1 MHDAPLRDTRATR
14 NWGEAMQAFSCV
26 EDYRRAA
33 RRRLTKLAFD
43 YLEGGAE
50 DGDALRRNRDAF
62 GQWGFLPRVM
72 TDTSQ
77 CSAATTFWG
86 RSASAPMAVGPTGL
100 NGLFWPR
107 ADELLARA
115 AADAGLPFVLS
126 TASTSLLEDVRAAAP
141 DAQLWL
147 QLYVQQDRRIA
158 ESMMRRAREAGFRTL
173 LLTVDT
179 PVHGKRDHDVRNGF
193 KLPLRVTPRLMA
205 DCLRHPHWSWQMLAH
220 GAPQLRNIAK
230 SVGERADLARHAAM
244 LSRQMDLSL
253 GWDDLAWVRRH
264 WPGEVLVKG
273 IQTVDDARQ
282 AQAHGADGIVVSN
295 HGGRQLGSTLAPLEA
310 LEPIVAAVSA
320 SGPGMAVFVD
330 GGVRRGADVAKAVAL
345 GAKGVLL
352 GRAPLYGVAAC
363 GAAGAAGVLA
373 LLLDELRTTMQLL
386 GCAGV
391 DDLTPARLARLP
403 ALQGGWANPL

>member
-1 MHDAPLRDTRATR
+1 MH
-14 NWGEAMQAFSCV
+14 AFSCV
-26 EDYRRAA
+26 EDYRLAA

-50 DGDALRRNRDAF
+50 DGEALRRNRAAF
-62 GQWGFLPRVM
+62 GQWGFAPRVM
-72 TDTSQ
+72 QDTSQ
-77 CSAATTFWG
+77 TTSRTTFWG
-86 RSASAPMAVGPTGL
+86 RDAAAPMAVGPTGL

-126 TASTSLLEDVRAAAP
+126 TASTSLLEDVRAAVP
-141 DAQLWL
+141 DGELWL

-173 LLTVDT
+173 MLTVDT
-179 PVHGKRDHDVRNGF
+179 PMHGKRDHDTRNGF
-193 KLPLRVTPRLMA
+193 KLPLRVTPRLLA
-205 DCLRHPHWSWQMLAH
+205 DCVRHPHWSWQMLVG

-244 LSRQMDLSL
+244 LSRQMDVSL
-253 GWDDLAWVRRH
+253 GWHDLDWVRRH

-273 IQTVDDARQ
+273 ILTVDDARQ
-282 AQAHGADGIVVSN
+282 AQAHGAHGIVVSN
-295 HGGRQLGSTLAPLEA
+295 HGGRQLGSTLAPVEA
-310 LEPIVAAVSA
+310 LPMIVEAVNA
-320 SGPGMAVFVD
+320 SGPPMSVFLD

-352 GRAPLYGVAAC
+352 GRAPLYGVAARGGR
-363 GAAGAAGVLA
+363 GASGVLD
-373 LLLDELRTTMQLL
+373 LLLGELRTTLQLL
-386 GCAGV
+386 GCASV
-391 DDLTPARLARLP
+391 DDLTPQRLAKLP
-403 ALQGGWANPL
+403 SL

>member
-1 MHDAPLRDTRATR
+1 MH
-14 NWGEAMQAFSCV
+14 AFSCV

-33 RRRLTKLAFD
+33 KRRLTKLAFD

-50 DGDALRRNRDAF
+50 DGEALRRNRDAF
-62 GQWGFLPRVM
+62 GQWGFAPRVM
-72 TDTSQ
+72 TDISATS
-77 CSAATTFWG
+77 SETNFWG
-86 RSASAPMAVGPTGL
+86 RSAAAPMVVGPTGL

-126 TASTSLLEDVRAAAP
+126 TASTSLLEDVRAAVP
-141 DAQLWL
+141 NGELWL

-173 LLTVDT
+173 MLTVDT
-179 PVHGKRDHDVRNGF
+179 PVHGKRDHDTRNGF
-193 KLPLRVTPRLMA
+193 KLPLRFTPRLVA
-205 DCLRHPHWSWQMLAH
+205 DCMRHPHWSWQMLVG
-220 GAPQLRNIAK
+220 GAPQLRNIAQ

-253 GWDDLAWVRRH
+253 GWHDLTWVRKH

-273 IQTVDDARQ
+273 ILTVEDARQ
-282 AQAHGADGIVVSN
+282 AQAHGADGIIVSN
-295 HGGRQLGSTLAPLEA
+295 HGGRQLGSTLAPVEA
-310 LEPIVAAVSA
+310 LPTIVDAVGVPGA
-320 SGPGMAVFVD
+320 GGPAMSVFMD

-352 GRAPLYGVAAC
+352 GRAPLYGVAAR
-363 GAAGAAGVLA
+363 GGQGVDGVLA
-373 LLLDELRTTMQLL
+373 LLLSELRTTMQLL
-386 GCAGV
+386 GCANVGA
-391 DDLTPARLARLP
+391 LTAERLARLP
-403 ALQGGWANPL
+403 SLHENRAGGAIQANPL

>member
-1 MHDAPLRDTRATR
+1 MH
-14 NWGEAMQAFSCV
+14 AFSCV

-50 DGDALRRNRDAF
+50 DGDALRRNREAF
-62 GQWGFLPRVM
+62 GLWGFSPRVLA
-72 TDTSQ
+72 DTSQ
-77 CSAATTFWG
+77 MSSAATFWG
-86 RSASAPMAVGPTGL
+86 RETAAPMVVGPTGL

-126 TASTSLLEDVRAAAP
+126 TASTSLLEDVRAAVP
-141 DAQLWL
+141 EGELWL

-179 PVHGKRDHDVRNGF
+179 PVHGKRDHDTRNGF
-193 KLPLRVTPRLMA
+193 KLPLRFTPRLVA
-205 DCLRHPHWSWQMLAH
+205 DCIRHPHWSWQMLTH

-273 IQTVDDARQ
+273 IQTVDDARL

-295 HGGRQLGSTLAPLEA
+295 HGGRQLGSTLAPLEV
-310 LEPIVAAVSA
+310 LPPIVEALNAT
-320 SGPGMAVFVD
+320 GPAMAIFVD

-352 GRAPLYGVAAC
+352 GRAPLYGVAARGGQ
-363 GAAGAAGVLA
+363 GAAEVLA
-373 LLLDELRTTMQLL
+373 LLLGELRTTMQLL
-386 GCAGV
+386 GCRQV
-391 DDLTPARLARLP
+391 DELTPQRLARLP
-403 ALQGGWANPL
+403 AVQAIQANPL

>member
-1 MHDAPLRDTRATR
+1 MH
-14 NWGEAMQAFSCV
+14 AFSCV
-26 EDYRRAA
+26 EDYRLAA

-62 GQWGFLPRVM
+62 GQWGFAPRVM

-77 CSAATTFWG
+77 TSSKTTFWG
-86 RSASAPMAVGPTGL
+86 RDAAAPMAVGPTGL

-126 TASTSLLEDVRAAAP
+126 TASTSLLEDVRAAVP
-141 DAQLWL
+141 HGELWL

-173 LLTVDT
+173 MLTVDT
-179 PVHGKRDHDVRNGF
+179 PVHGKRDHDTRNGF
-193 KLPLRVTPRLMA
+193 RLPLRFTPRLVA
-205 DCLRHPHWSWQMLAH
+205 DCMRHPHWSWQMLVG
-220 GAPQLRNIAK
+220 GAPQLRNIAR

-253 GWDDLAWVRRH
+253 SWDDLAWVRRH

-273 IQTVDDARQ
+273 ILSVDDARQ
-282 AQAHGADGIVVSN
+282 AQAHGADGIIVSN
-295 HGGRQLGSTLAPLEA
+295 HGGRQLGSTLAPVEA
-310 LEPIVAAVSA
+310 LPMIVDALGAGRHGAPAMS
-320 SGPGMAVFVD
+320 VFVD

-352 GRAPLYGVAAC
+352 GRAPLYGVAAR
-363 GAAGAAGVLA
+363 GAQGVAGVLE
-373 LLLDELRTTMQLL
+373 LMLGELRTTMQLL
-386 GCAGV
+386 GCASV
-391 DDLTPARLARLP
+391 DDLTPQRLARLP
-403 ALQGGWANPL
+403 ALRA

>member
-1 MHDAPLRDTRATR
+1 MH
-14 NWGEAMQAFSCV
+14 AFSCV
-26 EDYRRAA
+26 EDYRLAA

-50 DGDALRRNRDAF
+50 DGEALRRNREAF
-62 GQWGFLPRVM
+62 GQWGFAPRVM
-72 TDTSQ
+72 QDISQTTSQ
-77 CSAATTFWG
+77 TTLWG
-86 RSASAPMAVGPTGL
+86 RAAAAPMVVGPTGL

-126 TASTSLLEDVRAAAP
+126 TASTSLLEDVRAAVP
-141 DAQLWL
+141 DGELWL

-173 LLTVDT
+173 MLTVDT
-179 PVHGKRDHDVRNGF
+179 PVHGKRDHDTRNGF
-193 KLPLRVTPRLMA
+193 KLPLRFTPRLVA
-205 DCLRHPHWSWQMLAH
+205 DCMRHPHWSWQMLVG

-253 GWDDLAWVRRH
+253 SWDDLAWVRRH

-273 IQTVDDARQ
+273 ILTLDDARQ

-295 HGGRQLGSTLAPLEA
+295 HGGRQLGSTLAPVEA
-310 LEPIVAAVSA
+310 LPMIVDAVNA
-320 SGPGMAVFVD
+320 GGPAMAVFLD
-330 GGVRRGADVAKAVAL
+330 GGVRRGGDVAKAVAL

-352 GRAPLYGVAAC
+352 GRAPLYGVAAR
-363 GAAGAAGVLA
+363 GGQGVAGVLE
-373 LLLDELRTTMQLL
+373 LLLGELRTTLQLL
-386 GCAGV
+386 GCASV
-391 DDLTPARLARLP
+391 DDLTPQRLAKLP
-403 ALQGGWANPL
+403 SL

>member
-1 MHDAPLRDTRATR
+1 MH
-14 NWGEAMQAFSCV
+14 AFSCV

-33 RRRLTKLAFD
+33 KRRLTKLAFD

-50 DGDALRRNRDAF
+50 DGEALRRNRDAF
-62 GQWGFLPRVM
+62 GQWGFAPRVM
-72 TDTSQ
+72 TDISTTS
-77 CSAATTFWG
+77 SETNFWG
-86 RSASAPMAVGPTGL
+86 RSAAAPMVVGPTGL

-126 TASTSLLEDVRAAAP
+126 TASTSLLEDVRAAVP
-141 DAQLWL
+141 NGELWL

-173 LLTVDT
+173 MLTVDT
-179 PVHGKRDHDVRNGF
+179 PVHGKRDHDTRNGF
-193 KLPLRVTPRLMA
+193 KLPLRFTPRLVA
-205 DCLRHPHWSWQMLAH
+205 DCMRHPHWSWQMLVG
-220 GAPQLRNIAK
+220 GAPQLRNIAQ

-253 GWDDLAWVRRH
+253 GWHDLEWVRKH

-273 IQTVDDARQ
+273 ILTVEDARQ
-282 AQAHGADGIVVSN
+282 AQAHGADGIIVSN
-295 HGGRQLGSTLAPLEA
+295 HGGRQLGSTLAPVEA
-310 LEPIVAAVSA
+310 LSKIVDAVGA
-320 SGPGMAVFVD
+320 SGEGGPAMSVFMD

-352 GRAPLYGVAAC
+352 GRAPLYGVAAR
-363 GAAGAAGVLA
+363 GGPGVDGVLA
-373 LLLDELRTTMQLL
+373 LLLSELRTTMQLL
-386 GCAGV
+386 GCAKVGA
-391 DDLTPARLARLP
+391 LTAERLVRLAELP
-403 ALQGGWANPL
+403 SLHENRSGGAIQANPL

>member
-1 MHDAPLRDTRATR
+1 MR
-14 NWGEAMQAFSCV
+14 AFSCV
-26 EDYRRAA
+26 EDYRLAA

-62 GQWGFLPRVM
+62 GQWGFAPRVM

-77 CSAATTFWG
+77 VSSKTTFWG
-86 RSASAPMAVGPTGL
+86 REVAAPMAVGPTGL

-107 ADELLARA
+107 ADERLARS

-126 TASTSLLEDVRAAAP
+126 TASTSLLEDVRAAVP
-141 DAQLWL
+141 DGELWL

-173 LLTVDT
+173 MLTVDT
-179 PVHGKRDHDVRNGF
+179 PVHGKRDHDTRNGF
-193 KLPLRVTPRLMA
+193 KLPLRFTPRLVA
-205 DCLRHPHWSWQMLAH
+205 DCMRHPHWSWQMLVG

-253 GWDDLAWVRRH
+253 SWDDLAWVRRH

-273 IQTVDDARQ
+273 ILTVDDARN
-282 AQAHGADGIVVSN
+282 AQAHGADGIIVSN
-295 HGGRQLGSTLAPLEA
+295 HGGRQLGSTLAPVEA
-310 LEPIVAAVSA
+310 LPMIVDAVSVG
-320 SGPGMAVFVD
+320 GPAMSVFLD
-330 GGVRRGADVAKAVAL
+330 GGVRRGADVAKALAL

-363 GAAGAAGVLA
+363 GGQGVAGVLE
-373 LLLDELRTTMQLL
+373 LLLSELRTTMQLL
-386 GCAGV
+386 GCASV
-391 DDLTPARLARLP
+391 SDLTPQRLARLP
-403 ALQGGWANPL
+403 SLR

>member
-1 MHDAPLRDTRATR
+1 MH
-14 NWGEAMQAFSCV
+14 AFSCV

-33 RRRLTKLAFD
+33 RRRLAKLAFD

-62 GQWGFLPRVM
+62 AQWGFAPRVM

-77 CSAATTFWG
+77 CSSATTFWG
-86 RSASAPMAVGPTGL
+86 REAAAPMAVGPTGL

-107 ADELLARA
+107 ADERLARA

-126 TASTSLLEDVRAAAP
+126 TASTSLLEDVRAAVP
-141 DAQLWL
+141 DGEMWL

-179 PVHGKRDHDVRNGF
+179 PVHGKRDHDTRNGF
-193 KLPLRVTPRLMA
+193 KLPLRMTPRLIA
-205 DCLRHPHWSWQMLAH
+205 DCMRHPHWSWQMLAY
-220 GAPQLRNIAK
+220 GAPQLRNIAR
-230 SVGERADLARHAAM
+230 SVGERADLARHAAV

-273 IQTVDDARQ
+273 IQTVEDARL

-310 LEPIVAAVSA
+310 LPPIVEALSA
-320 SGPGMAVFVD
+320 RGPAMAVFLD

-352 GRAPLYGVAAC
+352 GRAPLYGVAARG
-363 GAAGAAGVLA
+363 GAGVAGVLA
-373 LLLDELRTTMQLL
+373 LLLGELRTTMQLL
-386 GCAGV
+386 GCANMG
-391 DDLTPARLARLP
+391 DLTSQRLVRLP
-403 ALQGGWANPL
+403 SIQANQANPL

>member
-1 MHDAPLRDTRATR
+1 MH
-14 NWGEAMQAFSCV
+14 AFSCV
-26 EDYRRAA
+26 EDYRLAA

-62 GQWGFLPRVM
+62 GQWGFSPRVM

-77 CSAATTFWG
+77 TSSKTTFWG
-86 RSASAPMAVGPTGL
+86 RDAAAPMAVGPTGL

-126 TASTSLLEDVRAAAP
+126 TASTSLLEDVRAAVP
-141 DAQLWL
+141 HGELWL

-158 ESMMRRAREAGFRTL
+158 ESMMRRARKAGFRTL
-173 LLTVDT
+173 MLTVDT
-179 PVHGKRDHDVRNGF
+179 PVHGKRDHDTRNGF
-193 KLPLRVTPRLMA
+193 RLPLRFTPRLVA
-205 DCLRHPHWSWQMLAH
+205 DCMRHPHWSWQMLMG
-220 GAPQLRNIAK
+220 GAPQLRNIAR

-253 GWDDLAWVRRH
+253 SWDDLAWVRRH

-273 IQTVDDARQ
+273 ILSVDDARQ

-295 HGGRQLGSTLAPLEA
+295 HGGRQLGSTLAPVEA
-310 LEPIVAAVSA
+310 LPMIVEALSA
-320 SGPGMAVFVD
+320 GGRGGPAMSVFVD

-352 GRAPLYGVAAC
+352 GRAPLYGVAAR
-363 GAAGAAGVLA
+363 GARGVAGVLE
-373 LLLDELRTTMQLL
+373 LMLGELRTTMQLL
-386 GCAGV
+386 GCASV
-391 DDLTPARLARLP
+391 DDLTPQRLARLP
-403 ALQGGWANPL
+403 ALRS

>member
-1 MHDAPLRDTRATR
+1 MH
-14 NWGEAMQAFSCV
+14 AFSCV
-26 EDYRRAA
+26 EDYRQAA
-33 RRRLTKLAFD
+33 RRRLAKLAFD

-62 GQWGFLPRVM
+62 AQWGFSPRVL
-72 TDTSQ
+72 TDTSR
-77 CSAATTFWG
+77 TTSETAFWG
-86 RSASAPMAVGPTGL
+86 RRAAAPMAVGPTGL

-126 TASTSLLEDVRAAAP
+126 TASTSLLEDVRAAVP
-141 DAQLWL
+141 DGELWL

-158 ESMMRRAREAGFRTL
+158 ESMMQRAREAGFRTL

-179 PVHGKRDHDVRNGF
+179 PVHGKRDHDTRNGF
-193 KLPLRVTPRLMA
+193 KLPLKFTPCLIA
-205 DCLRHPHWSWQMLAH
+205 DCMRHPHWSLQMLMH
-220 GAPQLRNIAK
+220 GAPQLRNIAR

-253 GWDDLAWVRRH
+253 GWHDLAWVRRH

-273 IQTVDDARQ
+273 VQTVDDARL

-310 LEPIVAAVSA
+310 LPPIIDAVNA
-320 SGPGMAVFVD
+320 GPAMAVFVD

-345 GAKGVLL
+345 GARGVLL
-352 GRAPLYGVAAC
+352 GRAPLYGVAAR
-363 GAAGAAGVLA
+363 GGEGAAGVLA
-373 LLLDELRTTMQLL
+373 LLLAELRTTMQLA
-386 GCAGV
+386 GCARV
-391 DDLTPARLARLP
+391 DDLAPQRLARLP
-403 ALQGGWANPL
+403 AIQGNQANPL